1 MSPVKKN
8 KSKARVLQFCGTGSG
23 VGKSVLTAA
32 FCRIFL
38 QDGFRVCP
46 FKAQNMALNSF
57 VTRDGCEIGRAQA
70 VQAEAA
76 RIEPTSD
83 MNPVLMKPS
92 SDRKAQI
99 IVKGKPIDTMS
110 VYEYV
115 KYKKNALR
123 IVEDSFQK
131 LSENYEMV
139 VIEGAG
145 SPAEINLRAHDI
157 VNMTMA
163 RHAKAPV
170 ILVGDIDK
178 GGVFAWFVGTLE
190 LLTKEERKM
199 VKGFIINKFRGDKR
213 LLKPA
218 IAFLEKKTGI
228 KVLGVI
234 PYFHEI
240 KIPEED
246 SVPIDERK
254 VSVSERSCREKRIS
268 IAVIKLPH
276 LSNFTDFDAL
286 EKEPDVRLSY
296 YDCSG
301 ELGKQD
307 VIILPG
313 TKSTVS
319 DLQYLK
325 KTGMADRILHAMK
338 KNQQLRLIGI
348 CGGYQMLGQRIC
360 DPDHTESDKD
370 EVFGFGLLPVTT
382 SFEKKK
388 ILTQVEAR
396 EIASGL
402 EVKGYEIHHGRT
414 RIQKE
419 GKPVFLIRGKGGKM
433 HSDGALSEDGRIWGT
448 YMHGVFDSDSFRRDF
463 LNRIRREKGW
473 NPLNSTRFS
482 QDGEFDKLA
491 HLVRT
496 NTDMKQIYRILTEGI
511 KHE

>member
-254 VSVSERSCREKRIS
+254 VSVSERSCR
-268 IAVIKLPH
+268 
-276 LSNFTDFDAL
+276 
-286 EKEPDVRLSY
+286 
-296 YDCSG
+296 
-301 ELGKQD
+301 
-307 VIILPG
+307 
-313 TKSTVS
+313 
-319 DLQYLK
+319 
-325 KTGMADRILHAMK
+325 
-338 KNQQLRLIGI
+338 
-348 CGGYQMLGQRIC
+348 
-360 DPDHTESDKD
+360 
-370 EVFGFGLLPVTT
+370 
-382 SFEKKK
+382 
-388 ILTQVEAR
+388 
-396 EIASGL
+396 
-402 EVKGYEIHHGRT
+402 
-414 RIQKE
+414 
-419 GKPVFLIRGKGGKM
+419 
-433 HSDGALSEDGRIWGT
+433 
-448 YMHGVFDSDSFRRDF
+448 
-463 LNRIRREKGW
+463 
-473 NPLNSTRFS
+473 
-482 QDGEFDKLA
+482 
-491 HLVRT
+491 
-496 NTDMKQIYRILTEGI
+496 
-511 KHE
+511 

>member
-1 MSPVKKN
+1 MSTDKKN
-8 KSKARVLQFCGTGSG
+8 KDRALVIQFCGTGSG
-23 VGKSVLTAA
+23 VGKSVMTAA

-57 VTRDGCEIGRAQA
+57 VTKDGCEIGRAQA

-76 RIEPTSD
+76 RVEPTFD
-83 MNPVLMKPS
+83 MNPVLMKPT

-99 IVKGKPIDTMS
+99 IVRGKALDTMS

-115 KYKKNALR
+115 HYKKNALK
-123 IVEDSFQK
+123 IVLESFQR
-131 LSENYEMV
+131 LSENHEVV

-190 LLTKEERKM
+190 LLTKEERRM

-218 IAFLEKKTGI
+218 IDFLEKKTGI

-246 SVPIDERK
+246 SVPIDERRYSQGESLSRK
-254 VSVSERSCREKRIS
+254 KQIA

-286 EKEPDVRLSY
+286 EKEPDVHLRYCASAK
-296 YDCSG
+296 D
-301 ELGKQD
+301 LGTPD

-319 DLQYLK
+319 DLEYLK
-325 KTGMADRILHAMK
+325 KSGLAEKIILGLK
-338 KNQQLRLIGI
+338 KNPRLRVIGI
-348 CGGYQMLGQRIC
+348 CGGYQMLGIKIC
-360 DPDHTESDKD
+360 DPDHTESAKK
-370 EVFGFGLLPVTT
+370 EIQGLGLLPVVT
-382 SFEKKK
+382 SFKKEK
-388 ILTQVEAR
+388 ILTQVKAK
-396 EIASGL
+396 EISSGL
-402 EVKGYEIHHGRT
+402 EVTGYEIHHGRT
-414 RIQKE
+414 RIQKN
-419 GKPVFLIRGKGGKM
+419 GKPVFKINGKTKKQ
-433 HSDGALSEDGRIWGT
+433 HFDGALSEDGRIWGT
-448 YMHGVFDSDSFRRDF
+448 YMHGVFDADAFRRDF
-463 LNRIRREKGW
+463 LNRIRKEKGW
-473 NPLNSTRFS
+473 NALSSTVFNP
-482 QDGEFDKLA
+482 DGEFDKLA
-491 HLVRT
+491 DLVRK
-496 NTDMKQIYRILTEGI
+496 NTDMKQVYTILRQGL
-511 KHE
+511 